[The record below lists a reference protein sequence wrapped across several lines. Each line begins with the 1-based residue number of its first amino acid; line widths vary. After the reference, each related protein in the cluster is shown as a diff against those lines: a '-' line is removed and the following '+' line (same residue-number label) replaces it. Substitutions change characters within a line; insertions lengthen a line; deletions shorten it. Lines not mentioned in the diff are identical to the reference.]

1 MLEPPTLSGNY
12 FDYPVFT
19 RAFKTIIELRVP
31 SDRERLYF
39 LNKYTEG
46 KANNV
51 IKGFVTLNSDGSYQR
66 AKNLLVRRYGDPHRG
81 SDACKSRLKE
91 WPQISKG
98 DSNGLQALSDF
109 LGKCDP
115 KRVKLHRS
123 TEAS

>member
-1 MLEPPTLSGNY
+1 MQEPSTLSRNY
-12 FDYPVFT
+12 FDYPIFT

-51 IKGFVTLNSDGSYQR
+51 IKGFDTLNSDGSYQW
-66 AKNLLVRRYGDPHRG
+66 AKNVLVRRYGKRHRV

-91 WPQISKG
+91 
-98 DSNGLQALSDF
+98 
-109 LGKCDP
+109 
-115 KRVKLHRS
+115 
-123 TEAS
+123 